1 MAGRSKKNA
10 EAPAVEEVKKEAP
23 VAEAPAAE
31 TKTEAKES
39 KKTVDFTVRQ
49 NQLSTNDK
57 LPGKEVLSI
66 RLDDK
71 YYSTVINN
79 PEKQVSDATKVRKGV
94 AKADQ
99 EPMMYKDKEGNE
111 LQYKT
116 VRLTE
121 DTKFTNVNKET
132 GEKTAITA
140 GEMKAELNSR
150 SAAKSKEAEAAAE
163 NVKEAPAAE
172 AEASK

>member
-23 VAEAPAAE
+23 VAEAPAAD
-31 TKTEAKES
+31 AKEG

-49 NQLSTNDK
+49 NQLSDNDK
-57 LPGKEVLSI
+57 LEGKKILSI

-79 PEKQVSDATKVRKGV
+79 PDKQISDATKVRKGV
-94 AKADQ
+94 AKPDQ
-99 EPMMYKDKEGNE
+99 EPMTYQDKDGNT
-111 LQYKT
+111 LQYKS

-121 DTKFTNVNKET
+121 DTKFTNKDKET
-132 GEKTAITA
+132 GEKTSITA
-140 GEMKAELNSR
+140 GELEAELNAR
-150 SAAKSKEAEAAAE
+150 SAAKSKEAEASAE
-163 NVKEAPAAE
+163 NVKEAAVETE
-172 AEASK
+172 AQAGK